1 MNLKYK
7 KLKNKPIDVKKNK
20 STNQSLLLDKDVLNA
35 VQIMDTMRDK
45 YISDKNWNSV
55 DVIRKFKE
63 MRN

>member
-63 MRN
+63 MQN

>member
-20 STNQSLLLDKDVLNA
+20 STNQSLLLAKDVLNA

>member
-20 STNQSLLLDKDVLNA
+20 STNQSLLLDKNVLNA

>member
-1 MNLKYK
+1 MNLTYK

-35 VQIMDTMRDK
+35 VQIMDTMRGK

>member
-35 VQIMDTMRDK
+35 VQIMDTMRGK

>member
-20 STNQSLLLDKDVLNA
+20 STNQSLLLDKNVLNA
-35 VQIMDTMRDK
+35 VQIMDTMRGK

>member
-55 DVIRKFKE
+55 DVIRKFSINK
-63 MRN
+63 